1 MEFAMPLEERLSLR
15 QELIDSDDKF
25 ILDLPKVELHVHIE
39 GTLTPELRWKL
50 AKRNN
55 QTLRLE
61 RTGTVYTNLEQ
72 LRASYYIMEAR
83 PGHQIDNAEESF
95 TFFEAYYGGFEVLV
109 TEEDFYDLAMN
120 YFEHVAGMNVRY
132 CEPFFDPQGH
142 TRRGVAFET
151 IMDGFRRA
159 QEEAEKSLNEK
170 SAMETYDAVLS
181 YRNMV
186 VGIGLDS
193 DENDRPPLMFEDVYK
208 RARQDGFRI
217 TAHCDVG
224 NKDAH
229 KHIRQVV
236 NDLGETGA
244 DRLDHGINAA
254 EDHEIM
260 HRIKERGIGMTL
272 TPWGYLRHEPVDE
285 IFPRIRTLF
294 DAGIPIAMGS
304 DDPAYME
311 DTWILHDW
319 LLVKKMCVFSNNEMV
334 TLAKSAIDMCWA
346 EEGVKEEMGRELE
359 EVMLRQDR
367 IIHNMG
373 WANMGLSETKQR
385 AMAQI
390 FYNEIQEAKARGEW

>member
-25 ILDLPKVELHVHIE
+25 ILHLPKVELHVHIE

-55 QTLRLE
+55 QTLKLE

-142 TRRGVAFET
+142 TRRGVAFKT
-151 IMDGFRRA
+151 VMDGFRRA
-159 QEEAEKSLNEK
+159 QEEAEQLLNVKSKWIMCFLRDMSPE
-170 SAMETYDAVLS
+170 SAMETYDAVLP
-181 YRNMV
+181 YRDMV

-193 DENDRPPLMFEDVYK
+193 DENDRPPLMFEEVYK
-208 RARQDGFRI
+208 KARNDGFRI

-229 KHIRQVV
+229 KHIREVV

-244 DRLDHGINAA
+244 DRFDHGINAA
-254 EDHEIM
+254 QDPEIM
-260 HRIKERGIGMTL
+260 RRIKERGIGMTL

-285 IFPRIRTLF
+285 IFPRIRILF
-294 DAGIPIAMGS
+294 DAGIPIAIGS

-319 LLVKKMCVFSNNEMV
+319 LLVKKRCEFSNDDMAA
-334 TLAKSAIDMCWA
+334 LAKSAIDMCWA
-346 EEGVKEEMGRELE
+346 SDEVKDEMRRELK
-359 EVMLRQDR
+359 EVV
-367 IIHNMG
+367 
-373 WANMGLSETKQR
+373 
-385 AMAQI
+385 
-390 FYNEIQEAKARGEW
+390 AKHSI

>member
-15 QELIDSDDKF
+15 QELIDSNDKF

-55 QTLRLE
+55 QTLKLE
-61 RTGTVYTNLEQ
+61 RTGTVYANLEQ

-120 YFEHVAGMNVRY
+120 YFEHVAGMNVKSKW
-132 CEPFFDPQGH
+132 
-142 TRRGVAFET
+142 
-151 IMDGFRRA
+151 IMCFLRDMSP
-159 QEEAEKSLNEK
+159 E
-170 SAMETYDAVLS
+170 SAMETYEAVLS
-181 YRNMV
+181 YRDMV

-193 DENDRPPLMFEDVYK
+193 DENDRPPLMFEEVYK

-254 EDHEIM
+254 QDPEIM

-294 DAGIPIAMGS
+294 DAGIPIAIGS

-319 LLVKKMCVFSNNEMV
+319 LLVKKMCAFSNNDMA

-346 EEGVKEEMGRELE
+346 EDGVKEEMRRELE
-359 EVMLRQDR
+359 EVM
-367 IIHNMG
+367 
-373 WANMGLSETKQR
+373 
-385 AMAQI
+385 
-390 FYNEIQEAKARGEW
+390 AKHSI